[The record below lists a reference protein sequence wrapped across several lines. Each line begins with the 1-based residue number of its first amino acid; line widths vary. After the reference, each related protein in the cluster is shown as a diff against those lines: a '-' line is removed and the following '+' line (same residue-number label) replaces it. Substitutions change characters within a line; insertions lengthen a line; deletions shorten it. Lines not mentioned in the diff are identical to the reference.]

1 VNRLNEGNILPEMKA
16 FFQLLAGQTLLIRGQ
31 PGTGKTILT
40 FEILKEICD
49 EQNELYV
56 STRINPDKLYKL
68 FPWIKD
74 VVPTKNIVNATPSKV
89 LKAIGSE
96 LRLRR
101 RSFDFGSA
109 LDFFKMLYDD
119 AEEMNNP
126 MVVIDSWDAVLNYI
140 NLEDKGAALTQSLCE
155 FCHEVGTHLILVSE
169 SSHPTALDYIV
180 DGVVT
185 LSDIE
190 VHGEAAGGRV
200 YSEQLESRTTRQ
212 IGIDKLRGV
221 KREQKNYVFTLENG
235 RFRFFPPYHS
245 MSASKVESIPDI
257 DENHRSS
264 GIRDM
269 DLISGGL
276 EKCGL
281 TLFVVEHGVGL
292 RYVPFLDQ
300 IAMNL
305 SAANVGVSRLRS
317 VGATLSKD
325 YEPTRNIDGIY
336 PFKPKTWLT
345 WRLEKLFPTSRE
357 YMDFLE
363 ITKKEDSEIIEL
375 SLMESRKEYLE
386 FLEQLRK
393 KHSSVVEFLGLDT
406 LETLYGAENTLKL
419 VDEAIARAVDNREVL
434 IAVAKRGMK
443 SVEMITKLANTH
455 FVFKDIVG
463 SLFIYGVQPRTGLY
477 NISSDESGINL
488 TPVV

>member
-1 VNRLNEGNILPEMKA
+1 MLPEMKA
-16 FFQLLAGQTLLIRGQ
+16 FFKLLPGQTLLIRGQ
-31 PGTGKTILT
+31 PGTGKTILS

-49 EQNELYV
+49 ERNGLYV
-56 STRINPDKLYKL
+56 STRISPDKLYEL
-68 FPWIKD
+68 FPWIKNI
-74 VVPTKNIVNATPSKV
+74 VPKKNIINATPSRV
-89 LKAIGSE
+89 LRAIGSE

-101 RSFDFGSA
+101 RPFDFGSA
-109 LDFFKMLYDD
+109 LDFFKMLFDD
-119 AEEMNNP
+119 AEEMDNP
-126 MVVIDSWDAVLNYI
+126 VVVIDSWDAVLNHI
-140 NLEDKGAALTQSLCE
+140 DLEDKGAALTQSLCE

-169 SSHPTALDYIV
+169 SAHQTALDYIV
-180 DGVVT
+180 DGVVS

-190 VHGEAAGGRV
+190 VHGEAAGGQV

-235 RFRFFPPYHS
+235 RFRYFPPYRI
-245 MSASKVESIPDI
+245 MSSSKAEPLSDI
-257 DENHRSS
+257 DESHRSS
-264 GIRDM
+264 GIRDL

-305 SAANVGVSRLRS
+305 SAKNVGVSRLRS
-317 VGATLSKD
+317 VGAALPRE
-325 YEPTRNIDGIY
+325 YETIRNVDSIY
-336 PFKPKTWLT
+336 QFKPKTWLT
-345 WRLEKLFPTSRE
+345 WRLEKLFPTTRE
-357 YMDFLE
+357 YMNFLE
-363 ITKKEDSEIIEL
+363 ITKKEDHEIVEL

-393 KHSSVVEFLGLDT
+393 KHSTVVEFLGLDT

-419 VDEAIARAVDNREVL
+419 VDEAIERAVDNNEIL
-434 IAVAKRGMK
+434 IAVVKRGMK